1 MQALQGSASEQSLMT
16 NSTFQ
21 RQVFTGKSLTTNLTK
36 INKIKENTQKTLKK
50 VKQTNWPSYKHSKQR
65 KTDPTHS
72 QINHLEVHTNARQGP
87 LFSPPLPLPPLHSLF
102 HPSLSSEVNLDRGF
116 GECCKLPQPK

>member
-36 INKIKENTQKTLKK
+36 MNKIKENTQKTLKK
-50 VKQTNWPSYKHSKQR
+50 VKDNLKTN
-65 KTDPTHS
+65 
-72 QINHLEVHTNARQGP
+72 
-87 LFSPPLPLPPLHSLF
+87 
-102 HPSLSSEVNLDRGF
+102 
-116 GECCKLPQPK
+116 KLA